1 MKSIQGLRDVAG
13 DYDLFLIDQW
23 GVIHNGETPYDGAL
37 DALARVKALGRP
49 VIILSNSAR
58 RTHVGTAKM
67 DAMGIHR
74 ELYDH
79 LVTSGEQTWQS
90 LCRRDDAFYETL
102 GRRCL
107 LFSWGDDRGLTS
119 GGIDLE
125 LVEDVADADFILMA
139 GTNREPLEYYEQL
152 LEPALSYDIPMVC
165 ANPDLVS
172 VTPEG
177 ELVICPGQVAK
188 RYEEM
193 GGRVRWHGKPYP
205 EVYQACFALYPE
217 ARNVLAVGDSLYHDV
232 AGAAAVGID
241 SLFVA
246 AGIHGPAL
254 GIEWGETPDSARL
267 EALTT
272 ETGYAPDY
280 VVSTF
285 RW

>member
-1 MKSIQGLRDVAG
+1 MKSIRGLRDIA
-13 DYDLFLIDQW
+13 DNFDLFLIDQW
-23 GVIHNGETPYDGAL
+23 GVIHNGGTPYDGAI
-37 DALARVKALGRP
+37 DTLARVKALGRP

-58 RTHVGTAKM
+58 RTHVGIEKM
-67 DAMGIHR
+67 DAMGIPR

-79 LVTSGEQTWQS
+79 LITSGEQTWQA
-90 LCRRDDAFYETL
+90 LCRRDDTFYQNL

-107 LFSWGDDRGLTS
+107 LFSWGHDRGLTG

-125 LVEDVADADFILMA
+125 LVDDPADADFILMA

-152 LEPALSYDIPMVC
+152 LQPALSRNIPMVC

-177 ELVICPGQVAK
+177 ELVICPGRVAK

-193 GGRVRWHGKPYP
+193 GGRVRWHGKPFR
-205 EVYQACFALYPE
+205 EVYEACFALYPE
-217 ARNVLAVGDSLYHDV
+217 ARTVLGIGDSLYHDI
-232 AGAAAVGID
+232 AGAADAGIE

-254 GIEWGETPDSARL
+254 GIEWGETPDSDRL
-267 EALTT
+267 EELTT
-272 ETGYAPDY
+272 EFGHAPDY
-280 VVSTF
+280 VVPTF